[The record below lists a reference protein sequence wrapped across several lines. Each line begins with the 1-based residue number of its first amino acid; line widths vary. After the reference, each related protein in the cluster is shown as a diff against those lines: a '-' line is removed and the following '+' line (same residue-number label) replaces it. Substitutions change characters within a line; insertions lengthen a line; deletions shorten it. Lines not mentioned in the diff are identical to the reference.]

1 MHYCTA
7 SHIINGIR
15 GLSSCILDLFLRAAY
30 WILLQEL
37 CELNGWWV
45 FADAPK
51 RIRIRSLNYE
61 DKSGT
66 FEVFYWKCHRW
77 DILLPGWDILLL
89 RTLNLWLQ
97 ILRRRSPDVLWQGTL
112 SFGKSLSYFCINLS
126 LPPHA
131 FSLNIVC
138 HTLCLSFTPSCLPH
152 LTSSHTHTLR
162 IILELWDP
170 LLRCVFRLY
179 LIIWISWKKRL
190 VHISMPALQLI
201 HFTR

>member
-1 MHYCTA
+1 MSLRWCTENESGHSIA
-7 SHIINGIR
+7 KANL
-15 GLSSCILDLFLRAAY
+15 GLSRSSIGNVTGEIFYYQDEIFYHYALLISHWESSGDLQMY
-30 WILLQEL
+30 
-37 CELNGWWV
+37 CDN
-45 FADAPK
+45 
-51 RIRIRSLNYE
+51 
-61 DKSGT
+61 
-66 FEVFYWKCHRW
+66 
-77 DILLPGWDILLL
+77 
-89 RTLNLWLQ
+89 
-97 ILRRRSPDVLWQGTL
+97 GTL

-190 VHISMPALQLI
+190 VHTSMPALQLI